1 MNIDA
6 TPAPRRGISAL
17 ARKISGGLIALTLA
31 VSGLLAL
38 SAPANAATQ
47 GPGFGRFDNTVG
59 WMGGYIAPDGSIVYC
74 IEPGVS
80 TPSGATQDGGIQ
92 TTITS
97 EGYGGHTTTLSG
109 DTLARVNYLVSAHGQ
124 TTDNRTASAVHFAV
138 QYIANPEAMFN
149 SASWGGSHD
158 LHGFVNW
165 KLFSSVGSAETAAI
179 ADLAQVYINEAMTV
193 TAGSTATDVTGSLVF
208 AVDGNNDYVGTV
220 TPTFSAQVGTGTITL
235 TNNGVFADTGTDTLA
250 GAQGGT
256 AYAITGVPPV
266 DDAGD
271 PLPYRISGTAHFDV
285 GSSGWLPAAHL
296 WETPGQ
302 QRTVGPGGEA
312 VTSIDIAGEDPAERS
327 VQFEPVVT
335 TSAPRFVAE
344 GESFTDVVTASLG
357 SGQPW
362 AQNSSGAY
370 APIVARGTLYGALDA
385 EPVESAVAPADA
397 PVAGTAEVTLN
408 GAGEYTVE
416 TDFTSQEPGY
426 YTWVWVIDTADQR
439 ESVQRLLPDGY
450 RWSDAYGQRV
460 ETSITPPRVTT
471 KAQPSTALG
480 GEISDTAIVEGVVP
494 NDTTLTFEA
503 YKVPTDADG
512 NIDYPEGF
520 TPSDEEGANNL
531 TWVCEEEPVFVS
543 EDPIVVTNTG
553 EYQSEAFTP
562 TEYGKYLW
570 VETLLVEGTEVYR
583 GECGVRLET
592 SFVLDVTTKAQ
603 ERGKAGETATDTA
616 IIDGFIPD
624 GATIT
629 FDAYRVAEDA
639 PQAPT
644 EVCTE
649 STLIGST
656 EPVEIA
662 GGMHDGTEIV
672 SAPVKLPDQI
682 ANYKVYWIESIHDE
696 LGNVIAEGECGL
708 PEETTTVEGSHAT
721 LAFTGGESSTALW
734 VGGAALMSLIAGLG
748 VAAIRRRHG
757 QREEALLVV

>member
-1 MNIDA
+1 MNTDA
-6 TPAPRRGISAL
+6 PPAPRRGFGVL
-17 ARKISGGLIALTLA
+17 ARKVSGGLIALTLA
-31 VSGLLAL
+31 VAGLVGIA
-38 SAPANAATQ
+38 APATAATQ
-47 GPGFGRFDNTVG
+47 GPGFGRFDNTIG

-97 EGYGGHTTTLSG
+97 EGYSGHTTTLSG
-109 DTLARVNYLVSAHGQ
+109 DTLARINYLVSAHGQ
-124 TTDNRTASAVHFAV
+124 TSDNRTASAVHFAV

-165 KLFSSVGSAETAAI
+165 KLYSTVGSAETAAI
-179 ADLAQVYINEAMTV
+179 ADLAQVYINEAMGI

-208 AVDGNNDYVGTV
+208 AVDGANNYRGTV
-220 TPTFSAQVGTGTITL
+220 TPTFSATVGTGTITL
-235 TNNGVFADTGTDTLA
+235 VNGVFTDTGTDTLA
-250 GAQGGT
+250 GAQAGT

-302 QRTVGPGGEA
+302 QKTVGPGGEA
-312 VTSIDIAGEDPAERS
+312 VTSINISGEDPAERS
-327 VQFEPVVT
+327 VRFEPVVT

-344 GESFTDVVTASLG
+344 GESFTDAVTASLG

-370 APIVARGTLYGALDA
+370 APIIARGTLYGALDA
-385 EPVESAVAPADA
+385 EPVESAEAPTDT
-397 PVAGTAEVTLN
+397 PIAGTAEVTLN
-408 GAGEYTVE
+408 GAVEYTIE
-416 TDFTSQEPGY
+416 TDFASTEPGY
-426 YTWVWVIDTADQR
+426 YTWVWTIDAGDQR
-439 ESVQRLLPDGY
+439 ESVQRLLPEGY
-450 RWSDAYGQRV
+450 HWSDAYGQRV
-460 ETSITPPRVTT
+460 ETSITPPGVTT
-471 KAQPSTALG
+471 RAQPSTVLG
-480 GEISDTAIVEGVVP
+480 GSISDTAIVEGVVP
-494 NDTTLTFEA
+494 ADTTLTFEA
-503 YKVPTDADG
+503 YKVPTDAEG
-512 NIDYPEGF
+512 NIAYPEDF

-531 TWVCEEEPVFVS
+531 TWVCEDEPVFTS
-543 EDPIVVTNTG
+543 TEAITVTEAG

-570 VETLLVEGTEVYR
+570 VETLTVEGTEVHR
-583 GECGVRLET
+583 GECGIRLES

-616 IIDGFIPD
+616 IVDGFIPD

-644 EVCTE
+644 DVCTE
-649 STLIGST
+649 AALIGST
-656 EPVEIA
+656 EPVAIT

-672 SAPVKLPDQI
+672 SAPVKLPD
-682 ANYKVYWIESIHDE
+682 AVGNYKVYWIETVTDE

-708 PEETTTVEGSHAT
+708 PEETTTVEGSHAV

-734 VGGAALMSLIAGLG
+734 VVGAALLSLLASAGVYVL
-748 VAAIRRRHG
+748 RRRV
-757 QREEALLVV
+757 AV